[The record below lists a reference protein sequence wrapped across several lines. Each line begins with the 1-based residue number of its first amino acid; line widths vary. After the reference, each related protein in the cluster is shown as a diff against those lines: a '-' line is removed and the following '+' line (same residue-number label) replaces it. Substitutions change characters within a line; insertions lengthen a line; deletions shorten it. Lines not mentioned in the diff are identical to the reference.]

1 MWPGV
6 TWWVWSTVADQLRIT
21 EYVINTLQDKR
32 TDVLIR
38 SISHSYDHHGAGISG
53 FSCLWLWLI
62 PKYTKVLIN
71 HCTTHLPHCV
81 QKVLRLQ
88 GQHRPF
94 PKALPENNRIYSTII
109 NMLRYVLLKK
119 CVYRV
124 RWYTLLSREALK
136 NTSWWRH
143 QIKTFPAFTGHC
155 AGYSPVTGEFPAQR
169 SITRGFDF
177 FFDLRLH
184 TRLSKQWLGWWFET
198 PSRPLWRHC
207 NVSPTSSRQSVL
219 VPCLLMFYVLIFSWE
234 T

>member
-109 NMLRYVLLKK
+109 NMLRYVLFKKMCLSGKMIYSTLKRSVK
-119 CVYRV
+119 KHLMMTSSDENISRVYWPLCGV
-124 RWYTLLSREALK
+124 
-136 NTSWWRH
+136 
-143 QIKTFPAFTGHC
+143 FTGHRWIPRTQVN
-155 AGYSPVTGEFPAQR
+155 YTGLWFFLWSAPAY
-169 SITRGFDF
+169 TV
-177 FFDLRLH
+177 
-184 TRLSKQWLGWWFET
+184 E
-198 PSRPLWRHC
+198 
-207 NVSPTSSRQSVL
+207 
-219 VPCLLMFYVLIFSWE
+219 
-234 T
+234 